1 MKLLKNQI
9 SMVHPEGIFLLSKK
23 NEGKTEGNIEA
34 MGKNLADEVKEF
46 IDQYCPGTSLGRISF
61 ICHSM
66 GGLITRAALPHL
78 EKYKESMYTYVS
90 LSSPHL
96 GYMYNNS
103 TLVGAGMWFL
113 KKWKGAMSLQQ
124 LSMTDKRNQHDCF
137 LYQLS

>member
-1 MKLLKNQI
+1 
-9 SMVHPEGIFLLSKK
+9 
-23 NEGKTEGNIEA
+23 
-34 MGKNLADEVKEF
+34 
-46 IDQYCPGTSLGRISF
+46 
-61 ICHSM
+61 M

-96 GYMYNNS
+96 GYMYNSS

-124 LSMTDKRNQHDCF
+124 LSMSDKRNQRESF
-137 LYQLS
+137 LYQLSQRPGLEWFKNAVLVSSFED